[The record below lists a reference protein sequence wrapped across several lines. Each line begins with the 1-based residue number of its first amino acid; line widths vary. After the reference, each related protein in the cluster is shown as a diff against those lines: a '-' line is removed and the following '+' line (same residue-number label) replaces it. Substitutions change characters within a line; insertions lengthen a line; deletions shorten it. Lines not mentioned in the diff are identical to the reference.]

1 MIEKTNENQWD
12 QLNPSE
18 KKLQLYYNQVHLLDE
33 FLKRGAIS
41 ESQYQKSFHDLTE
54 KMQIKKLKEKVDRK
68 SSI

>member
-1 MIEKTNENQWD
+1 MIEKTNEHQWD

-18 KKLQLYYNQVHLLDE
+18 KKLQLYYPQVHLLDE

-41 ESQYQKSFHDLTE
+41 GSQYQKSFHDLTE
-54 KMQIKKLKEKVDRK
+54 KMEIKKLKEKVDRK